1 MYPFVFCLDATS
13 FLIHPQIVLK
23 RAKADDGTRL
33 VCRFIGQ
40 FCVAADKLP
49 ALKIN
54 VAVQVLLPC
63 TDHSR
68 FESQNQ
74 NPLESHSFCQLIGRK
89 GLTKAHF
96 AVPQK
101 LRVACGILFIGT
113 LKIGSGFVHSFLL
126 FRTHGETIDPIL
138 HIGSMV
144 FDCQHRRP
152 HIVYSTAKPFA
163 AHAGNLLAFQDT
175 VNIMVSERGAIR
187 IHGTFPVDDSIRKAA
202 VRSFGGVL
210 LGNTLVHIN
219 GGIAHLQ
226 KPLILRV
233 GVLVG
238 VNHRVS
244 IGALRE
250 KVKYGSHIIPPLTLY
265 FFNSNTVNNIQIIC

>member
-1 MYPFVFCLDATS
+1 MYPLVFCLDAAG
-13 FLIHPQIVLK
+13 FLIYSQIVLK
-23 RAKADDGTRL
+23 RAKADDGTGL
-33 VCRFIGQ
+33 VRCFIGQ

-63 TDHSR
+63 ADHSR
-68 FESQNQ
+68 LESQNQ

-96 AVPQK
+96 TVPQK
-101 LRVACGILFIGT
+101 LGIACRILRIGT

-126 FRTHGETIDPIL
+126 FRTHGEAIDPIL

-152 HIVYSTAKPFA
+152 HIVYGTAKPFT

-175 VNIMVSERGAIR
+175 VNIMVSERRTIW
-187 IHGTFPVDDSIRKAA
+187 IHGTFPVDNTIGNTAI
-202 VRSFGGVL
+202 RSFGGIL

-226 KPLILRV
+226 KPLILRI

-238 VNHRVS
+238 INHRVS

-250 KVKYGSHIIPPLTLY
+250 EISCHNHHRPTPLAESY
-265 FFNSNTVNNIQIIC
+265 FQ